1 MWMINVDI
9 AVGGVSVVKTVSCR
23 SGAGKMT
30 IFPDVVV
37 VVVIG
42 DVQVLMFRS

>member
-1 MWMINVDI
+1 MWMIKVDI
-9 AVGGVSVVKTVSCR
+9 AVCCVSMVKTVSCR

-30 IFPDVVV
+30 IFPDVDVV

-42 DVQVLMFRS
+42 DVQVLMF